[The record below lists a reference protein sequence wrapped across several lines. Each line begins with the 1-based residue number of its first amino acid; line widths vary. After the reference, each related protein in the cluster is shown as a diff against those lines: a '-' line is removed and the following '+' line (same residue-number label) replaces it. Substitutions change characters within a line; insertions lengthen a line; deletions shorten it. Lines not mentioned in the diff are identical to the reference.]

1 MFKVSNKLLSI
12 IVNFEHISQLFSSV
26 SIVNFEQANVSW
38 VSFGSDLSNVKIFYS
53 LIHCKKDDGADD
65 VELHII
71 CKIPAD
77 FKALKSEVSL
87 RDIERQKQ
95 VAKLTLVR
103 KETLRSNLKTS
114 DWLMQN

>member
-26 SIVNFEQANVSW
+26 SVVNFEQANVSW

-65 VELHII
+65 VNCISF
-71 CKIPAD
+71 A
-77 FKALKSEVSL
+77 
-87 RDIERQKQ
+87 RYQ
-95 VAKLTLVR
+95 LTS
-103 KETLRSNLKTS
+103 KH
-114 DWLMQN
+114 